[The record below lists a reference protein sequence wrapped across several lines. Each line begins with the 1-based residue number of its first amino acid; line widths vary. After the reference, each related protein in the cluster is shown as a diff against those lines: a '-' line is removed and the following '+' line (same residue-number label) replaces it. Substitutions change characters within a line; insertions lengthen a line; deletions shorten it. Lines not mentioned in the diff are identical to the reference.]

1 MVLRILALLIVVS
14 CSSTKPT
21 TYHAERKKE
30 GYNDS
35 SMNEMKIASFK
46 ANTYTK
52 KSDAQKYAEFR
63 AIEICSTRENKH
75 ANIIDI
81 FDKTVEKD
89 ITRTSGTSWGPNYGF
104 GMYPY
109 YSRYSSFGIGVGMN
123 TVSGT
128 SWNEKL
134 VYPIIEIYYNCRDRI
149 FRPQI
154 LMKEISDEQ
163 MKLLVKDLK
172 GALQVEKLVEKSPN
186 EGKVEMGDIIL
197 KANGKRIEKVHE
209 LIQLFD
215 QKNDVVTLSILRD
228 GKAITTKITAID
240 VTDEVIKTE
249 DSIVKSVCDQKDKQE
264 KLKKREIC
272 KK

>member
-1 MVLRILALLIVVS
+1 
-14 CSSTKPT
+14 
-21 TYHAERKKE
+21 
-30 GYNDS
+30 
-35 SMNEMKIASFK
+35 
-46 ANTYTK
+46 
-52 KSDAQKYAEFR
+52 
-63 AIEICSTRENKH
+63 
-75 ANIIDI
+75 
-81 FDKTVEKD
+81 
-89 ITRTSGTSWGPNYGF
+89 
-104 GMYPY
+104 
-109 YSRYSSFGIGVGMN
+109 MN

-134 VYPIIEIYYNCRDRI
+134 VYPIIEIYYNCRDKI

-197 KANGKRIEKVHE
+197 KANGKRIEKVYE

-215 QKNDVVTLSILRD
+215 QKNDVVTLSILRE

-249 DSIVKSVCDQKDKQE
+249 DSIVTSVCDQKEKQE
-264 KLKKREIC
+264 KLKKRELC